1 MRRRE
6 RITDS
11 KHVYAYWNRLR
22 RKRKINRRRAK
33 DLKNTGLWIRDTHE
47 DRQRRCLVFRK
58 SYRDVSDLLKPHS
71 STMSTIK
78 DPQKSKDGVSEEM
91 LSLSRSLSLGIQSA
105 DSNSISKMEEEE
117 MEKMRRAVDEVELH
131 DLEDEEDEDDAQSPS
146 LKEGGG
152 DEDTFQD
159 EDDEDEREPLR
170 ETRCVFVRLSGE
182 IEGTFRLWSTKFVF
196 TPDEKKESSSS
207 YTYKV
212 AAVVKIHLRRYRLR
226 ESALEIFLERQCR
239 RSSAFFHFVGD
250 EDHRD
255 ESVRNDLA

>member
-78 DPQKSKDGVSEEM
+78 EPQFLLKTAELVGVNFIC
-91 LSLSRSLSLGIQSA
+91 L
-105 DSNSISKMEEEE
+105 
-117 MEKMRRAVDEVELH
+117 
-131 DLEDEEDEDDAQSPS
+131 
-146 LKEGGG
+146 
-152 DEDTFQD
+152 
-159 EDDEDEREPLR
+159 
-170 ETRCVFVRLSGE
+170 
-182 IEGTFRLWSTKFVF
+182 
-196 TPDEKKESSSS
+196 
-207 YTYKV
+207 
-212 AAVVKIHLRRYRLR
+212 
-226 ESALEIFLERQCR
+226 
-239 RSSAFFHFVGD
+239 SAFIVKSSRYLLLPQPLQLG
-250 EDHRD
+250 
-255 ESVRNDLA
+255 SDL